1 MDTLSI
7 DRLEV
12 RYRMPL
18 SRAGEADRLDRALR
32 RMLDETLESALE
44 RAGFRATEEV
54 CIRQVEVPVRL
65 RLSADDDDLIL
76 AWSDA
81 LARGLRQAVAKGET
95 SWVVR
100 YTSRSHALL
109 DLAAGAAAG
118 DLRRAW
124 AWRQLGLGPQ
134 SAGSAVQEIRTRS
147 EAAEAF
153 ATALAAEPE
162 TIVPI
167 LHAVAETGHL
177 ERIAVLLPPEI
188 WVELAREA
196 LRVAG
201 APVEVLTGE
210 ELFGGDEEGIQKAA
224 SPDLKIARRM
234 IADSPIGRMAHRI
247 SAPRTVP
254 ALAALAVL
262 DADPGFA
269 HRSVATWRAVLAAVA
284 HSVEALSE
292 TPRPQTAREGI
303 AETISALD
311 PAARSEA
318 VEMIEDDRPL
328 LDVRREG
335 FTQFGG
341 LLFLVG
347 LVEELGGGAPLPAEG
362 GAMGEGSGVRSLRWH
377 LHQLGLALV
386 PAAPADPAVLA
397 FAGLPPESQPP
408 SEGEDPPSPEEQAVL
423 ASWVERIAAAL
434 AVRLHREDTQA
445 AELLAAVCRR
455 RARIVADPGWI
466 EVHLSL
472 DEVAVDVRRA
482 GLDLDPGWVPWL
494 GVVLRF
500 RYE

>member
-18 SRAGEADRLDRALR
+18 SRAQEADRLDRALR
-32 RMLDETLESALE
+32 RVLDEALESALE
-44 RAGFRATEEV
+44 RAGFSPTEEV
-54 CIRQVEVPVRL
+54 CIREVEVPVRL
-65 RLSADDDDLIL
+65 RLSAGDDDLIL

-81 LARGLRQAVAKGET
+81 LARGLRQAVAAGET
-95 SWVVR
+95 SRVVR
-100 YTSRSHALL
+100 YTSRAHALL

-124 AWRQLGLGPQ
+124 AWRQLGIGPA
-134 SAGSAVQEIRTRS
+134 SAGSTVQEVRTPR
-147 EAAEAF
+147 EAAEAY

-167 LHAVAETGHL
+167 LRAVAEAGHL
-177 ERIAVLLPPEI
+177 EHLVAVLPPEI

-201 APVEVLTGE
+201 APAEALGE
-210 ELFGGDEEGIQKAA
+210 ESWGGWEEKEEVQDAA
-224 SPDLKIARRM
+224 SSDRKIVRR
-234 IADSPIGRMAHRI
+234 AVAASPIGRI
-247 SAPRTVP
+247 SASSASGSLP
-254 ALAALAVL
+254 ALAVLAVL

-269 HRSVATWRAVLAAVA
+269 SRPAAAWREALAAVA
-284 HSVEALSE
+284 QSRETAVE
-292 TPRPQTAREGI
+292 TPRPPAAREEI
-303 AETISALD
+303 AET
-311 PAARSEA
+311 AAVPNPVA
-318 VEMIEDDRPL
+318 APEMVAADRPL

-347 LVEELGGGAPLPAEG
+347 LVEELGGGAHLPVEG

-377 LHQLGLALV
+377 LHQLGLALI
-386 PAAPADPAVLA
+386 PALPDDPAILA

-408 SEGEDPPSPEEQAVL
+408 SEGEDPPSPEEQAAL
-423 ASWVERIAAAL
+423 AIWVGKIAAAL
-434 AVRLHREDTQA
+434 AVRLHREETPA

-466 EVHLSL
+466 EIHLSL

-500 RYE
+500 RYD